1 MQGEV
6 GLDIRQHPLVRGS
19 ILIAEERDNLDRDLN
34 PPAPETFFVSDFHNS
49 INCCSH
55 GTPEKG

>member
-1 MQGEV
+1 MSLIHEIKKCQKSC
-6 GLDIRQHPLVRGS
+6 DTAPLRNV
-19 ILIAEERDNLDRDLN
+19 N

-49 INCCSH
+49 FKCCSH